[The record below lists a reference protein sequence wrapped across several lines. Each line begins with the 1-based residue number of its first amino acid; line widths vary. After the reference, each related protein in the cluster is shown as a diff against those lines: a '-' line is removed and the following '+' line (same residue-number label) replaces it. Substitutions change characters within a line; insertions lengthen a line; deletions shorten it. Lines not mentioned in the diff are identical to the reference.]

1 MLTTI
6 LHMQM
11 GTPYIY
17 QGEEIGMTNVYFDNI
32 DDYRDIELLNM
43 YKERIDAGYDK
54 KDIMK
59 SIYEKGRE
67 EIGMTNVYFDNI
79 DDYRDIELLNM
90 YKERIDAG
98 YDKKDIMKSIYEKG
112 RDNARTPM
120 QWDDSING
128 GFSKATP
135 WIATNQNY
143 KEINVKN
150 NIEDENS
157 IFNHYKKLIQ
167 IRKENE
173 VVLYGDF
180 ELLYKDNNSIFAYI
194 RELNNEKILVVS
206 NFYGEN
212 EKFILNKELKYKNC
226 EILLSNYKD
235 SSNNIEKINLR
246 PYESIIYKLS

>member
-1 MLTTI
+1 M
-6 LHMQM
+6 
-11 GTPYIY
+11 
-17 QGEEIGMTNVYFDNI
+17 
-32 DDYRDIELLNM
+32 
-43 YKERIDAGYDK
+43 
-54 KDIMK
+54 
-59 SIYEKGRE
+59 
-67 EIGMTNVYFDNI
+67 VYFDNI

-112 RDNARTPM
+112 RDNARTQM